1 MSLPEWVGLPIVQ
14 IIIHQVHVLEKGSFN
29 DSNLKITITE
39 IVLSETRR
47 ENYSKKEVYSII
59 CSHSV
64 GDMFT

>member
-29 DSNLKITITE
+29 DSNLNITITE

-47 ENYSKKEVYSII
+47 ENYKIRKKFIV
-59 CSHSV
+59 
-64 GDMFT
+64 